1 MTRRFIATVA
11 LCAATAALAGAF
23 ALNGSRSGNSSAT
36 AASNNITASNGASS
50 SPPTEVA
57 AQTVRFTVYDVGIL
71 PRQAKARAGNVALA
85 IEDLSGASAELV
97 VAKMINGNGVAA
109 GRVGRSPGSWRGR
122 TVIRLVPGT
131 YEVFDSNR
139 PNNRAELVV
148 TP

>member
-1 MTRRFIATVA
+1 MTPRFIAAVA
-11 LCAATAALAGAF
+11 LCVATAALVGAF

-36 AASNNITASNGASS
+36 AASG

-57 AQTVRFTVYDVGIL
+57 AQTLRFTVYDVGIL
-71 PRQAKARAGNVALA
+71 PREAKARAGKVALA
-85 IEDLSGASAELV
+85 IEDLSGTSTELV
-97 VAKMINGNGVAA
+97 VSRMNNGNGVAE
-109 GRVGRSPGSWRGR
+109 GRVARSPGSWRGR

-131 YEVFDSNR
+131 YEVFDANR

>member
-1 MTRRFIATVA
+1 MTPRFIAAVA
-11 LCAATAALAGAF
+11 LCVATAALVGAF
-23 ALNGSRSGNSSAT
+23 ALNGSRSGSSSAI
-36 AASNNITASNGASS
+36 AASNNITASNDTSG

-71 PRQAKARAGNVALA
+71 PREAKARAGNVTLA
-85 IEDLSGASAELV
+85 IEDLSGTSTELV
-97 VAKMINGNGVAA
+97 VSRMNNGNGVAE
-109 GRVGRSPGSWRGR
+109 GRVARSPGSWRGR

-131 YEVFDSNR
+131 YEVFDANR

>member
-1 MTRRFIATVA
+1 MKLRFIAA
-11 LCAATAALAGAF
+11 AILCVGTAALVGVF
-23 ALNGSRSGNSSAT
+23 ALNGSRSS
-36 AASNNITASNGASS
+36 ASNNITASNAASS

-109 GRVGRSPGSWRGR
+109 GRVGRSPRGWRGR
-122 TVIRLVPGT
+122 AVIRLEPGT
-131 YEVFDSNR
+131 YQVFDSNR

>member
-1 MTRRFIATVA
+1 MTRRFIAVVA
-11 LCAATAALAGAF
+11 LCVATAALVGAF
-23 ALNGSRSGNSSAT
+23 ALNRSRSGNSSAA

-71 PRQAKARAGNVALA
+71 PRQAKARAGNVARA

-97 VAKMINGNGVAA
+97 VAKINGNGVAA
-109 GRVGRSPGSWRGR
+109 GRVGRSPGSWRVR

-131 YEVFDSNR
+131 YEVFDANR